1 MSINLSLVDQQVHTI
16 ANRNEDL
23 DSDTNKRISK
33 AFTLLCIKN
42 NLDIEDEE
50 AKEYIFDGGGDFGL
64 DGIYVSDVQN
74 GEFKVKLFQT
84 KYKRLLKSDGT
95 HYDGKAHF
103 PPNSVQKMISVVKSI
118 FDSNATIP
126 ARKDVLDKIEEIRS
140 IVRDGCIPTIEVIFC
155 INGLGLNDEGKVY
168 WDNDFSNNAD
178 TICPIIITHED
189 IVKKSINSREIN
201 DSIQFS
207 GKVLQYDDFEY
218 KRVFMGRVNV
228 RTLFEL
234 FQKYGDKLLEKNVR
248 KFLGCKNT
256 VNKQIRETILSEE
269 NNENFFFLNNGIT
282 IVAKNIKANLLLEN
296 PIIKMDSIN
305 IINGG
310 QTCKTI
316 QETLSK
322 NEVDVYKC
330 YVLVRVYEL
339 GDDDKSYLLDKI
351 TLATNSQSVVNLK
364 DLKSNNEIQKALEH
378 SVKLLGFEYKPKRE
392 DSANNQ
398 SISIGVAAEAIFSTW
413 YDEPHSIKF
422 AKNRLFSIYYNKI
435 FNDKLNGA
443 QLILAV
449 LVWRCVEN
457 TRKRDKNL
465 RDSYYF
471 INYASNLM
479 CMLIGR
485 LIQKKYEVFWTDIT
499 HNNFKEIAQKF
510 EQNKELLYK
519 EALEIIEEGLKNLSA
534 NGNINNLSVIARHF
548 RNAELTDEV
557 INIVNDKYKAIK

>member
-1 MSINLSLVDQQVHTI
+1 MSINLSLVDQQVQAI
-16 ANRNEDL
+16 AERNVDL
-23 DSDTNKRISK
+23 DEDINKRISK

-50 AKEYIFDGGGDFGL
+50 EAKGYIFDGGGDFGL
-64 DGIYVSDVQN
+64 DGLYVSDVQN
-74 GEFKVKLFQT
+74 GEFRVKIFQT
-84 KYKRLLKSDGT
+84 KYKRLQKNDGT
-95 HYDGKAHF
+95 SYDGKACF
-103 PPNSVQKMISVVKSI
+103 PANSVQKMISVVKSI

-140 IVRDGCIPTIEVIFC
+140 IVRDGCIPSIEVVFC
-155 INGLGLNDEGKVY
+155 INGLGLNDEGRAY
-168 WDNDFSNNAD
+168 WDNDFGNMD
-178 TICPIIITHED
+178 TISSTIITHED
-189 IVKKSINSREIN
+189 IVKKSVSSKEIN

-218 KRVFMGRVNV
+218 KRVFIGKVNV
-228 RTLFEL
+228 RRLFEL
-234 FQKYGDKLLEKNVR
+234 FEKYGDKLLEKNVR
-248 KFLGCKNT
+248 KFLGGKNA
-256 VNKQIRETILSEE
+256 VNKQIRDTILDEEE
-269 NNENFFFLNNGIT
+269 NKNFFFLNNGIT
-282 IVAKNIKANLLLEN
+282 IVAKKITANLLLDN

-322 NEVDVYKC
+322 NDVDVSKC

-339 GDDDKSYLLDKI
+339 DDDDKSYLLDKI

-364 DLKSNNEIQKALEH
+364 DLKSNDEIQKALEQ
-378 SVKLLGFEYKPKRE
+378 SVRLLGFEYKPKRGH
-392 DSANNQ
+392 SNSNQ

-422 AKNRLFSIYYNKI
+422 SKNRLFSIYYNKI

-449 LVWRCVEN
+449 LVWRYVEN
-457 TRKRDKNL
+457 TRKSDESL
-465 RDSYYF
+465 RDEYYF

-479 CMLIGR
+479 CMVIGR
-485 LIQKKYEVFWTDIT
+485 LIKNKYGIVWTDIA
-499 HNNFKEIAQKF
+499 HNNFKEIIQKF
-510 EQNKELLYK
+510 DQDKESLYK
-519 EALEIIEEGLKNLSA
+519 EALKIIDKGLKNLSP

-548 RNAELTDEV
+548 RNAELTDET
-557 INIVNDKYKAIK
+557 IKIVNELT